1 MKKYRIR
8 ENSILDNLIKA
19 IPGAIILTLI
29 VVIAG
34 LGNHFIDGLG
44 V

>member
-8 ENSILDNLIKA
+8 KGSPLDKA
-19 IPGAIILTLI
+19 LPFVIILGLI
-29 VVIAG
+29 IIAG
-34 LGNHFIDGLG
+34 LGNHYIDGLG